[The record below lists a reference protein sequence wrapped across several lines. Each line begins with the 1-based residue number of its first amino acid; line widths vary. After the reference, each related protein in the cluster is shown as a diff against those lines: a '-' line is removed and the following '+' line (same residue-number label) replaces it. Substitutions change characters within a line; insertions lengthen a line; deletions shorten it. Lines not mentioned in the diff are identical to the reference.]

1 LRGEITRALLFVFG
15 GTGVL
20 AIIQAVLPF
29 TASFMQVG
37 LALILLQVPNWV
49 LPRDKT
55 AEALG
60 VTFAIGDWRRGLAL
74 GGAAILI
81 VFPLF
86 VGGFHLVYTQLLER
100 PVSWDAE
107 KLLRWEED
115 LELAPV
121 RPCGRSDVSVWTQDE
136 QLWVVATPQAE
147 LAVRLDVDASAR
159 LIRCGTSGP
168 IVGRA
173 VARSNDGAWH
183 PPKGQGVWF
192 DLAAHHGFHLELSD
206 GDKAVPSDR
215 IRLGAKSVA
224 ASDDGKVG
232 GSRDL
237 WWLLAY
243 IVIHLGLVALPEEHF
258 FRGYL
263 MSRLDVALGTP
274 RRLLGV
280 PVGWG
285 LVLSALFFAL
295 LHPILIPGPHRLL
308 VFFPALLF
316 GWLRRK
322 QGALGAAILVHAM
335 SNVLLAI
342 VSRMY
347 G

>member
-1 LRGEITRALLFVFG
+1 MFG
-15 GTGVL
+15 GTGLL
-20 AIIQAVLPF
+20 AVVQAIFPA
-29 TASFMQVG
+29 TSGFMQVG
-37 LALILLQVPNWV
+37 LAILLLQTPLWVMPRVP
-49 LPRDKT
+49 PET
-55 AEALG
+55 LG
-60 VTFAIGDWRRGLAL
+60 VTFAIGDWRRGLRLAL
-74 GGAAILI
+74 VTMAI
-81 VFPLF
+81 VFPVF
-86 VGGFHLVYTQLLER
+86 VGGFHLAYTTLLER
-100 PVSWDAE
+100 GVDWDGE
-107 KLLRWEED
+107 RLLRWEED
-115 LELAPV
+115 LELAPP
-121 RPCGRSDVSVWTQDE
+121 RACGRAEASVWTQDA
-136 QLWVVATPQAE
+136 QLWVVAPTQQELTLRLEGPAPQP
-147 LAVRLDVDASAR
+147 LARV
-159 LIRCGTSGP
+159 IRCNPHNGPVVGAVLAPGT
-168 IVGRA
+168 
-173 VARSNDGAWH
+173 DGAWR
-183 PPKGQGVWF
+183 PPRGVGLWI
-192 DLAAHHGFHLELSD
+192 DLAGRHDLRLHLEAGGKPLPAD
-206 GDKAVPSDR
+206 I
-215 IRLGAKSVA
+215 IRLGTKGVA
-224 ASDDGKVG
+224 ASDDGLVS

-263 MSRLDVALGTP
+263 MSRFDAALGTP

-280 PVGWG
+280 PIGWG

-316 GWLRRK
+316 GWLRQR